1 MGKNIIVCD
10 ASMKI
15 ALCEARALFVVDN
28 DNAQFDKGGN
38 VVRDSTGRILCAGID
53 ENMLKCY
60 D

>member
-1 MGKNIIVCD
+1 
-10 ASMKI
+10 MKI
-15 ALCEARALFVVDN
+15 TLCEARALFVVDN

-53 ENMLKCY
+53 ENRLKCY